1 MSSTGQSNLL
11 ARATHGKYGAG
22 KHRRKT
28 AAAIHT
34 VAHAGFGARRRPK
47 HRKLAGAVKRII
59 HDQTNDNAKPP
70 MARPRASTRRKRPTR
85 RWTEEQ
91 KLEHVS
97 EQKQA
102 RVVQRTRKWMM
113 IRTKAKK
120 EALSKFHELAST
132 GGKTMTIEAM
142 MRGLLPPSMSD
153 EAKLAL
159 VKTHADADGDGSI
172 TFKELSHFYVPVMV
186 AAEADLVA
194 MASDADASGIGGA
207 PTAEAILLNAM
218 SIFADFDAADVDSD
232 GVLSASKVRHFFT
245 ERYCTLG
252 LTATQVD
259 SAMAEHAAELDGS
272 TRFAVRDVS
281 AVLINVVSL
290 LLETSAQAADAAAAT
305 RAARVAADPNFVSP
319 ATAARRQLSATKKQV
334 RSVLARKGD
343 ATHRRLV
350 VKQTHARHIGAVL
363 ARFKLL
369 DVTQSRTLT
378 VEQLTGLFGT
388 KHLSA
393 EDCTLVVRAFDTDG
407 DGVLGVAEVQRVCKA
422 WGDDE
427 AAEGELILP
436 LRNADSLCEGRPDC

>member
-1 MSSTGQSNLL
+1 
-11 ARATHGKYGAG
+11 
-22 KHRRKT
+22 
-28 AAAIHT
+28 
-34 VAHAGFGARRRPK
+34 
-47 HRKLAGAVKRII
+47 
-59 HDQTNDNAKPP
+59 
-70 MARPRASTRRKRPTR
+70 
-85 RWTEEQ
+85 
-91 KLEHVS
+91 
-97 EQKQA
+97 
-102 RVVQRTRKWMM
+102 M

-132 GGKTMTIEAM
+132 GGKTMTIAAM

-172 TFKELSHFYVPVMV
+172 TFKELCHFYVPVMV

-194 MASDADASGIGGA
+194 MASDADASGIGVA

-232 GVLSASKVRHFFT
+232 GVLSATKVRHFFT

-378 VEQLTGLFGT
+378 VEQIVVGTHAEMSGTGLFGT

-427 AAEGELILP
+427 AAEGELILR
-436 LRNADSLCEGRPDC
+436 LRNADSLSEGLLTI